1 MSGMV
6 ESSGGSVSVSEDMGA
21 FDGTGPWG
29 GFSLDYFDPTLLFAL
44 SYDTA

>member
-1 MSGMV
+1 MSRMG
-6 ESSGGSVSVSEDMGA
+6 ESSGGGASVNEDMGA